1 MPTQNNTDTSILSHL
16 RELRQRVTIA
26 VITYVLGVFVLM
38 YFSSAVFDFMAT
50 PLRSA
55 LPPDTPLIFLNA
67 PDVFFTYLKIALVL
81 SLFVTAP
88 ITFYQAWAF
97 IAPGLYAEEKT
108 VFLSFFL
115 SSILLLFI
123 GGTFAFYVVFP
134 IIFKFFLSFSTDT
147 IQAMP
152 AIKEYLSL
160 VLKLLFAFGMSFQ
173 VPIIVV
179 ILTRLGIVEA
189 KDLADKRRYVI
200 VWAFIFSAVLTP
212 PDIVSQIL
220 LAIPMYGLFEIGVF
234 IAYRLEKAD
243 AKTE

>member
-115 SSILLLFI
+115 SSILLLFM

-160 VLKLLFAFGMSFQ
+160 VLKLLFAFGISFQ

-200 VWAFIFSAVLTP
+200 VWAFIFSAILTP

-234 IAYRLEKAD
+234 IAYRLEKKENAE
-243 AKTE
+243 T